1 MSTFHTVVTRV
12 SAVDPLSA
20 SASASGAGGAG
31 APAPAP
37 VTLPPAADPA
47 QSDRFSQMLESVQ
60 VRNTAGP
67 LAASHPSAVSEF
79 VTAQDRAFVELGG
92 SVDAFAHNVPHL
104 SMPEMTAQ
112 MVDLQFRVTQ
122 AMIKVEVGIGFAQ
135 GGKGAVQ
142 NLMKSQ

>member
-1 MSTFHTVVTRV
+1 MSAFHTVVTRI
-12 SAVDPLSA
+12 SAVDPVGGPA
-20 SASASGAGGAG
+20 GASGAGGAS
-31 APAPAP
+31 ALAPAP
-37 VTLPPAADPA
+37 VTLPPAANPA
-47 QSDRFSQMLESVQ
+47 QADRFSQMLESV
-60 VRNTAGP
+60 RAHNTADPQG
-67 LAASHPSAVSEF
+67 LSHPSAVSEF

-92 SVDAFAHNVPHL
+92 SVDTFARNVPHM

-112 MVDLQFRVTQ
+112 MVDLQYRVTQ